1 MAYIK
6 GIYIND
12 IYTNDDN
19 GYIVGLLRVKESDE
33 IDVIGK
39 VITFTGT
46 FNELKYKANYLM
58 KGSLLTIVNMV
69 NNLML
74 TLMN

>member
-12 IYTNDDN
+12 IYINDDN

-46 FNELKYKANYLM
+46 FNELKYKAN
-58 KGSLLTIVNMV
+58 
-69 NNLML
+69 
-74 TLMN
+74 